1 MNKKKIAVIGSGPA
15 GCTASIYLSRA
26 GYKVLQILGPQIGG
40 QLTITTDVENYPGIT
55 SVNGPTLVDNMITQ
69 SKNFGSELIQ
79 GSVVEVDFSGKP
91 FKLKLDDDSEI
102 SCDAVIIS
110 TGAKAKWLGLESEE
124 KFKNYGVSACAT
136 CDGYFYR
143 NKDVA
148 IVGGGN
154 TAVSEAIFLSN
165 IAKSVTLIHRKDKL
179 KAEYI
184 IQQKMLSNTNIS
196 VLFNTIIL
204 EVIGNDNPRKVSAI
218 KCQNL
223 INQSIT
229 QLPIN
234 GLFVA
239 IGHKPQTDLFV
250 DKLLLNEDG
259 YIKIVN
265 GQTGT
270 SVDGVFA
277 AGDVQDTKFQQ
288 AVSAAGFGCMAAI
301 EVAEYLNKY

>member
-1 MNKKKIAVIGSGPA
+1 MNEKKIAVIGSGPA

-40 QLTITTDVENYPGIT
+40 QLTITTDVENYPGII

>member
-1 MNKKKIAVIGSGPA
+1 MSKKTIAVIGSGPA

>member
-1 MNKKKIAVIGSGPA
+1 MNEKKIVVIGSGPA

>member
-1 MNKKKIAVIGSGPA
+1 MNEKKIAVIGSGPA